1 MERLCAVYQT
11 SPLTARTLETLIRL
25 STAHAKARLS
35 QKVDELDAM
44 AAEEI
49 LRFALFKEVMKAD
62 KRKKRKL
69 DRGAVAGSDDSDSD
83 GDAPEEEE
91 EGAASPKR
99 MEMPVKSPARPRRG
113 QSSTPRKKTA
123 PGVGTADDD
132 EEEINVDDLLMEGE
146 EFAAANA
153 AGQPS
158 ATVDEN
164 DLMDA
169 DEASQGVVAPER
181 LALFQTR
188 LGDLFS
194 NTYAEEEFVP
204 LDDVLPEINSGLAA
218 QHLFGTT
225 EARAILEDLSSK
237 NAVMFSGDIV
247 YKSTSCSP
255 LALPFTRT

>member
-1 MERLCAVYQT
+1 
-11 SPLTARTLETLIRL
+11 
-25 STAHAKARLS
+25 
-35 QKVDELDAM
+35 M

-49 LRFALFKEVMKAD
+49 LRFALFKEVLKAD

-69 DRGAVAGSDDSDSD
+69 DRGAAAGSDDSDSD
-83 GDAPEEEE
+83 GDAPEAEEE

-153 AGQPS
+153 ARQPS
-158 ATVDEN
+158 ATVDED

-169 DEASQGVVAPER
+169 DEPAPSQVDEASQGVVAPER

-255 LALPFTRT
+255 LALSFTCT